1 MLLRTED
8 CVRDREPT
16 DVMEEVGL
24 CWALWEWIEL
34 SLLDLKHTRQL
45 STSHQGLILQSLT
58 VGKFTFSHLKIDHL
72 ESPITPNCIWE
83 ENVNVH
89 MARHYKHRS

>member
-34 SLLDLKHTRQL
+34 SLLDLKQPD
-45 STSHQGLILQSLT
+45 SCQP
-58 VGKFTFSHLKIDHL
+58 
-72 ESPITPNCIWE
+72 PISGSSFR
-83 ENVNVH
+83 V
-89 MARHYKHRS
+89 